1 MATNLQTGDPNTIK
15 LNNTASITVGDGSVL
30 SATTSS
36 YGWTQPNTN
45 FTSGGNNKTVMSIPH
60 NSHEVIIEPDAALN
74 VKGKVI
80 INGENLEERLERI
93 ETLLNIPT
101 RDVEMEIEFPK
112 LKKLWEEYNLE
123 LEKYKTWKR
132 LNK

>member
-1 MATNLQTGDPNTIK
+1 MSTNLQTGDPKITFTNPYTV
-15 LNNTASITVGDGSVL
+15 TAVNGSGL

-36 YGWTQPNTN
+36 YSWTQPNTI

-60 NSHEVIIEPDAALN
+60 NSDEVVIEPNAALN

-101 RDVEMEIEFPK
+101 RDIEMEEEFPK
-112 LKKLWEEYNLE
+112 LKHLWEEYNSE

>member
-1 MATNLQTGDPNTIK
+1 MTTVTTTTLNDLTTNSGTYLISGSNGATWSTPTTTF
-15 LNNTASITVGDGSVL
+15 TA
-30 SATTSS
+30 
-36 YGWTQPNTN
+36 
-45 FTSGGNNKTVMSIPH
+45 GGNNKTLMSIPY
-60 NSHEVIIEPDAALN
+60 NGDEVVIEQEAALN

-80 INGENLEERLERI
+80 INGENLSDRLERI

-101 RDVEMEIEFPK
+101 RDIEMENEFPK
-112 LKKLWEEYNLE
+112 LKTLWKEYSEE

>member
-1 MATNLQTGDPNTIK
+1 MTTNLQTGDPTTIK
-15 LNNTASITVGDGSVL
+15 LTNPYTVIGSNGSLL
-30 SATTSS
+30 SASSSS
-36 YGWTQPNTN
+36 YNWVQPNTN

-60 NSHEVIIEPDAALN
+60 NSDEVVIEPDAALN

-101 RDVEMEIEFPK
+101 RDVEIEEEFPK
-112 LKKLWEEYNLE
+112 LKKLWEEYNSE